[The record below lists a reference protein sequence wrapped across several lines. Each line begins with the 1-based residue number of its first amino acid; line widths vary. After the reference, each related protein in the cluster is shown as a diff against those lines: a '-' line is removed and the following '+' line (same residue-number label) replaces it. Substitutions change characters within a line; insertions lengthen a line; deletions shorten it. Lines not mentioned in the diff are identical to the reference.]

1 MPMDPEAAGASVAE
15 RSMEPPAD
23 EESDLS
29 PEELD
34 HHGELAAREFAEA
47 MAKHD
52 HRGMW
57 MAFKAMDSLCDE
69 EEGETP
75 EE

>member
-29 PEELD
+29 PEERD
-34 HHGELAAREFAEA
+34 HHGELAAEELIAAVHSGNRR
-47 MAKHD
+47 D
-52 HRGMW
+52 VW
-57 MAFKAMDSLCDE
+57 TAFKALEALCDE